1 MIRTV
6 EETAAAFARAFARS
20 SSLWLAEEAA
30 RRRGCA
36 GAAAAPAEDAATQEA
51 AHEASAFPLE
61 RPLGRVTEAE
71 AAAGLVELKRLSTEW
86 RRFGEAPGWTVSWR
100 AVRWRGLGVKT
111 ELPARIAVDS
121 PESLCRVLHALR
133 VPGIPSPEGW
143 AAALERALE
152 LIDRFARLDGVAEDQ
167 RPTEGR
173 ARILNLLKALRP
185 TGVHSS
191 SDMADEDF
199 RRLIDVAGWL
209 LEHPDSGLFV
219 RELPV
224 EGVDTKWFETHC
236 TALFRLWNFARG
248 VMGEPAAASP
258 AEFLTAAGL
267 REKPVFVRVRHAG
280 HWTGGDPDEVV
291 QLTLERL
298 AADPTDPADAPA
310 VLIIENEQTG
320 LSVETDPSVP
330 ILIGLG
336 YGVAALR
343 NVPWLAQRRI
353 LYFGDLD
360 THGLAILAEC
370 RRALP
375 QTESVLMN
383 RAVWEEW
390 RRLAAQEPVP
400 VAKRPVGLTAEEAA
414 LFDALKAV
422 KGRLEQER
430 IPLAVVNRAVAEVLS
445 GEAHRP
451 KAPQN

>member
-36 GAAAAPAEDAATQEA
+36 CSASAPAEGGPSEDPASGE
-51 AHEASAFPLE
+51 SAFPLE
-61 RPLGRVTEAE
+61 RPLGRVTQAE
-71 AAAGLVELKRLSTEW
+71 AAADLVVLKRLSTQW
-86 RRFGEAPGWTVSWR
+86 RRFGQTPGWTVSWR
-100 AVRWRGLGVKT
+100 AVHWRGLGVKT

-121 PESLCRVLHALR
+121 PESLCRALHPLR
-133 VPGIPSPEGW
+133 VPGIPAPEGW
-143 AAALERALE
+143 TDAVHRALE
-152 LIDRFARLDGVAEDQ
+152 LIDRFAGLTELAQDR

-173 ARILNLLKALRP
+173 ARILKLMKALRP
-185 TGVHSS
+185 TGVLSS
-191 SDMADEDF
+191 AGMADEDY

-209 LEHPDSGLFV
+209 LAHPDSGLFV
-219 RELPV
+219 REIPV
-224 EGVDTKWFETHC
+224 EGVDTKWFETHR
-236 TALFRLWNFARG
+236 TALFRLWNFARE
-248 VMGEPAAASP
+248 VREESAAASP
-258 AEFLTAAGL
+258 TEFLAAAGL

-298 AADPTDPADAPA
+298 TADATDAPA

-320 LSVETDPSVP
+320 LSVEADPSVP

-430 IPLAVVNRAVAEVLS
+430 IPLAVVNRALAEALGVS
-445 GEAHRP
+445 EPRSP
-451 KAPQN
+451 KASG